1 MDSMRSVAEE
11 GYFLWWY
18 FHFIQINT
26 SASAEMTSEKRDR
39 KNLSFPA
46 TPTWPQRILDRQLFW
61 NAHNCWAVSEFGV
74 ERNKSQPFKI
84 ARYAI
89 YDDAIIAVGIS
100 TNGNDI
106 NNNYNMIK
114 AKRTQR
120 ALDEKWSRLEVARKG
135 LRTGNV
141 TDGRCVLF
149 KMVAHMRDKE
159 DDNH

>member
-1 MDSMRSVAEE
+1 MIVWFFPIHLAAFVVA
-11 GYFLWWY
+11 
-18 FHFIQINT
+18 
-26 SASAEMTSEKRDR
+26 
-39 KNLSFPA
+39 
-46 TPTWPQRILDRQLFW
+46 
-61 NAHNCWAVSEFGV
+61 AVNSGRCLRCFSGRFGSD
-74 ERNKSQPFKI
+74 KPFKI

-106 NNNYNMIK
+106 NNNYKMIK
-114 AKRTQR
+114 ASTQR

-149 KMVAHMRDKE
+149 KMSIRQLQRDACLIRSQFQ
-159 DDNH
+159 H

>member
-1 MDSMRSVAEE
+1 MIVWFFPIHLAVVVVA
-11 GYFLWWY
+11 
-18 FHFIQINT
+18 
-26 SASAEMTSEKRDR
+26 
-39 KNLSFPA
+39 
-46 TPTWPQRILDRQLFW
+46 
-61 NAHNCWAVSEFGV
+61 AVNSGRCLRCFSGRFGSD
-74 ERNKSQPFKI
+74 KPFKI

-120 ALDEKWSRLEVARKG
+120 VLDEKWSRLEVARKG

-149 KMVAHMRDKE
+149 KMLPVSC
-159 DDNH
+159 

>member
-1 MDSMRSVAEE
+1 MIVWFFPIHLAAFVVA
-11 GYFLWWY
+11 
-18 FHFIQINT
+18 
-26 SASAEMTSEKRDR
+26 
-39 KNLSFPA
+39 
-46 TPTWPQRILDRQLFW
+46 
-61 NAHNCWAVSEFGV
+61 AVNSGRCLRCFSGRFGSD
-74 ERNKSQPFKI
+74 KPFKI

-149 KMVAHMRDKE
+149 KMVLPRGKNMVP
-159 DDNH
+159 

>member
-1 MDSMRSVAEE
+1 MV
-11 GYFLWWY
+11 WY
-18 FHFIQINT
+18 L
-26 SASAEMTSEKRDR
+26 SLSSYLSLAVMKEDR
-39 KNLSFPA
+39 A
-46 TPTWPQRILDRQLFW
+46 WPKM
-61 NAHNCWAVSEFGV
+61 ST
-74 ERNKSQPFKI
+74 FKI

-100 TNGNDI
+100 TNCNDI

-120 ALDEKWSRLEVARKG
+120 ASDEKWSRLEVARKG

-149 KMVAHMRDKE
+149 KMLTVSC
-159 DDNH
+159 